1 MQALILAAGLG
12 KRLKPLTEK
21 MPKSLIEV
29 NGKPILINILDHLS
43 GRDIHEVLLV
53 VGDKKD
59 IIINSVGHFYKN
71 MKITYIE
78 NPIFDKTNNVYS
90 FWLAKNYIHED
101 LLMLECDLF
110 FNRHL
115 IDIILQGMAD
125 CNILVSRFD
134 KHTMDGSVVEI
145 DNEYNVKS
153 LIIKK
158 FQNESFDFSDK
169 MKTVNIYFF
178 RKKFIIDQFLPMLEL
193 YVKTQSVNSYYELVL
208 GALIYFKNADIK
220 AVEIDATEWCEI
232 DNMAD
237 LNRAAMSF
245 KIR

>member
-12 KRLKPLTEK
+12 KRLKPLTDK

-43 GRDIHEVLLV
+43 DRDIHEVLLV

-59 IIINSVGHFYKN
+59 MIINSVGHYYKN

-110 FNRHL
+110 FKRNL
-115 IDIILQGMAD
+115 IDIILQGLAD

-134 KHTMDGSVVEI
+134 KETMDGTVVEI
-145 DNEYNVKS
+145 DNENNVKS

-158 FQNESFDFSDK
+158 FQDDRFNYNDK
-169 MKTVNIYFF
+169 MKTVNIYLF
-178 RKKFIIDQFLPMLEL
+178 RKKFIIDQFLPMIEL
-193 YVKTQSVNSYYELVL
+193 YVRTQSVNSYYELVL
-208 GALIYFKNADIK
+208 GSLIYFKNADIK
-220 AVEIDATEWCEI
+220 AIEIDQSQWCEI
-232 DNMAD
+232 DNLMD
-237 LNRAAMSF
+237 LKRAETSF
-245 KIR
+245 KII